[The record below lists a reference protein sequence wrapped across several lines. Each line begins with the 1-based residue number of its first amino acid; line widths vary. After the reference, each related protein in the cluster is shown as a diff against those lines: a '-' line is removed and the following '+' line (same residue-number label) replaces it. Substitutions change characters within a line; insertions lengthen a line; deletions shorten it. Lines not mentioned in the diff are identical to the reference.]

1 MIGRICFVILIILL
15 IAFLNIYVFARYGD
29 DGTEDRATV
38 AIIYCMLNA
47 IVIGGMITGILV
59 SKGLL

>member
-1 MIGRICFVILIILL
+1 MIGRICFVILIVLL
-15 IAFLNIYVFARYGD
+15 IAFLNFYVFVRYGD

-59 SKGLL
+59 SKGLI